1 MASTVHPVD
10 QSGRPRPQ
18 VRVFVV
24 DDNDGFRESL
34 VALLDTDEL
43 IVVGEANSGEQALD
57 LAPDL
62 APDVVVMDVRMP
74 EMDGVEATR
83 LMKEALPEV
92 GIVALT
98 GNEGHDIV
106 RDMLVAGATGFVLK
120 DSDGDDILNA
130 VLQAAQGGGLL
141 SPEVTPT
148 VIGALTEALERE
160 RRRGNEL
167 EQAHRALIERSV
179 RRHEQVARL
188 GHELRTPVTV
198 ILGMAQTLSDD
209 TAPSDQRQD
218 LLERLVTRAED
229 LARLVERFELAVDA
243 AFTEKVDVN
252 QIAQFAARLDDR
264 VRVRTGVDVP
274 RANLNPV
281 VAQRLLEEIV
291 ENGLKF
297 SEAPATVDV
306 VVRRGPGGAEVRVI
320 DHGPGIGEADRE
332 RIFAPLEQAEEL
344 NARQHQG
351 TGMGLSLARTAAR
364 AADGDVVIERS
375 DPQGTTFL
383 WRVGPPA

>member
-1 MASTVHPVD
+1 MSSTVPQVD
-10 QSGRPRPQ
+10 RSDRPRPQ

-43 IVVGEANSGEQALD
+43 LVVGEANSGEQALD

-74 EMDGVEATR
+74 SMGGVEATR
-83 LMKEALPEV
+83 RMKEALPEV

-98 GNEGHDIV
+98 GNEGQDVV

-120 DSDGDDILNA
+120 DSDGDEILHA

-148 VIGALTEALERE
+148 VIDALTEALERE
-160 RRRGNEL
+160 RRRSNEL

-218 LLERLVTRAED
+218 LLDRLVTRAGD

-252 QIAQFAARLDDR
+252 EIARVAAGLDER
-264 VRVRTGVDVP
+264 VHVRTGDDVP
-274 RANLNPV
+274 LANLNTV
-281 VAQRLLEEIV
+281 VAQRLLEELV

-297 SEAPATVDV
+297 SDAPATVEV

-320 DHGPGIGEADRE
+320 DHGPGIEEGDRE

-344 NARQHQG
+344 NARRHQG